1 MGSTGEYDLVVVG
14 FGAAGAAAALAA
26 SSLGASVA
34 VLEKQPRARH
44 TPSTGMSGGVIMGV
58 RDAET
63 GARYLDGCARGQ
75 VPPGVNRAWA
85 RAAADLPRWLD
96 AQGTDLRLR
105 VFGGPEHAHLDGA
118 EAVVT
123 YRQGRLLDGTPWSFD
138 PEVVESTTD
147 VALGWQTRRANPDL
161 RTGQHLMADLAAAL
175 AGRAGVD
182 VHWDSPVVTL
192 LRAEGRDGRAG
203 QAGRVAGVR
212 TRAGDVVRARTGV
225 VLAAGGFE
233 FDEQMKQTYLPAGPV
248 HFYGNPGNT
257 GDGVRL
263 AQSVGADL
271 WHMTGVVGRGI
282 AHFDTADGRG
292 LSFNIGIDSPGYVI
306 TDKYGRRYA
315 NEYPQARQKHNFYYE
330 MTAYDADRAEFSRIP
345 SYWFFDERRFRERP
359 LTPRGV
365 GAVAAGFYDWSPD
378 NEAEVE
384 RGWIHR
390 GASIADVAAAAGVL
404 DPEQAAREVAA
415 YDAGCARGQDR
426 LGRPPSSLIAL
437 DRPPFYCVPL
447 YPGGSN
453 TTGGPRRDAEGR
465 VVDVDGRPIPGLW
478 AAGNTG
484 AAMGA
489 LYPADGANLSE
500 ALCFGRLAAESAVRT
515 LRRNGAVAGTG
526 ALTA

>member
-1 MGSTGEYDLVVVG
+1 MSNTEYDVVVVG

-26 SSLGASVA
+26 SSAGASVA
-34 VLEKQPRARH
+34 LLEKQPRLRH
-44 TPSTGMSGGVIMGV
+44 TPSTGMSGGVVMGV
-58 RDAET
+58 VDVEAAA
-63 GARYLDGCARGQ
+63 GYLDSCARGQ
-75 VPPGVNRAWA
+75 VPPLVNLVWA
-85 RAAADLPRWLD
+85 RAAAVLTRWLD
-96 AQGTDLRLR
+96 DQGTDLRLS
-105 VFGGPEHAHLDGA
+105 VFGGAEHTGFPGA

-123 YRQGRLLDGTPWSFD
+123 YRQGRLLDGTPWSFQPD
-138 PEVVESTTD
+138 NTESTTD

-161 RTGQHLMADLAAAL
+161 RTGQHLMADLAAAV
-175 AGRAGVD
+175 AARGNVD
-182 VHWDSPVVTL
+182 VRWDAAVSEL
-192 LRAEGRDGRAG
+192 LRDNGS
-203 QAGRVAGVR
+203 RVTGVR
-212 TRAGDVVRARTGV
+212 TRGGDLVLARAGV
-225 VLAAGGFE
+225 VLATGGFE

-257 GDGVRL
+257 GDGIRL
-263 AQSVGADL
+263 GQSVGADL

-282 AHFDTADGRG
+282 AHFDTEDGRG

-306 TDKYGRRYA
+306 TDRHGRRYA

-345 SYWFFDERRFRERP
+345 SYWFFDERRFRERT

-378 NEAEVE
+378 NESEVE
-384 RGWIHR
+384 RGWIRR
-390 GASIADVAAAAGVL
+390 GWSIEEVAAAAGVQ
-404 DPEQAAREVAA
+404 DPEQAAREIAD

-426 LGRPPSSLIAL
+426 FGRPLSSLIPL
-437 DRPPFYCVPL
+437 DKPPFYCVPL

-453 TTGGPRRDAEGR
+453 TTGGPRRDEQAR
-465 VVDVDGRPIPGLW
+465 VLDVSGMPIPGLW

-500 ALCFGRLAAESAVRT
+500 ALCFGRVAGESAAQSLKVF
-515 LRRNGAVAGTG
+515 
-526 ALTA
+526 TA

>member
-1 MGSTGEYDLVVVG
+1 MDIEEYDLVVVG
-14 FGAAGAAAALAA
+14 FGGAGAAAALAA
-26 SSLGASVA
+26 GSLGASVV
-34 VLEKQPRARH
+34 VLEKQPRDGH
-44 TPSTGMSGGVIMGV
+44 TPSTGMSGGVVMGV
-58 RDAET
+58 LDADA
-63 GARYLDGCARGQ
+63 GARYLDACARGQ
-75 VPPGVNRAWA
+75 VPSDVNRVWA
-85 RAAADLPRWLD
+85 RTAADLPRWLD
-96 AQGTDLRLR
+96 EQGTDLRLR
-105 VFGGPEHAHLDGA
+105 VFGGPEHASLQGA

-123 YRQGRLLDGTPWSFD
+123 YRQGRLLDGATWSFD
-138 PEVVESTTD
+138 PDAAESTTD

-161 RTGQHLMADLAAAL
+161 RTGQHLMAELASAL
-175 AGRAGVD
+175 ATRGRVD
-182 VHWDSPVVTL
+182 VRWDHRVVAL
-192 LRAEGRDGRAG
+192 LRDA
-203 QAGRVAGVR
+203 AGRVAAVR
-212 TRAGDVVRARTGV
+212 TEAGHVIRARAGV
-225 VLAAGGFE
+225 VLTAGGFE

-306 TDKYGRRYA
+306 TDRYGRRYA

-330 MTAYDADRAEFSRIP
+330 MTAYDADRSEFSRIP

-390 GASIADVAAAAGVL
+390 GAGIADVAAAAGVL
-404 DPEQAAREVAA
+404 DPEQAAREVAD

-426 LGRPPSSLIAL
+426 LGRPAASLVPL

-453 TTGGPRRDAEGR
+453 TTGGPRRDAQAR
-465 VVDVDGRPIPGLW
+465 VLGVDGRPIPGLW

-500 ALCFGRLAAESAVRT
+500 ALCFGRVAGESAVRA
-515 LRRNGAVAGTG
+515 LLARADDPVP
-526 ALTA
+526 LTAESFI